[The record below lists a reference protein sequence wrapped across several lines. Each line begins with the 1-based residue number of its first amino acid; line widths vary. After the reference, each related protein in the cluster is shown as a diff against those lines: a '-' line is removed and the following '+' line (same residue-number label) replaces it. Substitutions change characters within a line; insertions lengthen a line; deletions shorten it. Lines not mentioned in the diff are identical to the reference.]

1 MSISLLIRRH
11 KNTNMNDIPMNTP
24 KEELNALKERF
35 DDGLIESL
43 WSENGELMYIIKEG
57 LDLNEY
63 ALLAKK
69 ILESEGDIAHDFTGK
84 VTNKSK
90 TEFARFEYRSGWFLD
105 GLAEGEIE

>member
-1 MSISLLIRRH
+1 
-11 KNTNMNDIPMNTP
+11 MNGIPMKKP
-24 KEELNALKERF
+24 KGELHTLKTKF

-43 WSENGELMYIIKEG
+43 WSENGELMYIIKDG

-63 ALLAKK
+63 ALLAKQ

-84 VTNKSK
+84 VTNESK
-90 TEFARFEYRSGWFLD
+90 NEFARFEYRSGWFLD